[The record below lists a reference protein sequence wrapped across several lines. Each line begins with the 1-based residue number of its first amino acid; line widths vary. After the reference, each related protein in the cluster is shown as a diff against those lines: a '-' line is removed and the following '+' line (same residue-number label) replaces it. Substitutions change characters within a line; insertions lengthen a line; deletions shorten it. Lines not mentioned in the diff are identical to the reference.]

1 LTKPPLLNN
10 VGAGERSFRTSCHR
24 PRQAFGVRPATG
36 EAMLEFDPHVLDE
49 KPIPPPE
56 DFSKKAH
63 VKSLED
69 YREMYQRALADPE
82 EFWGEQAKRIEWFKA
97 PTKVLEWKLPHAKW
111 FADGKLNVSYNCLDR
126 HLEKNA
132 NKPAL
137 MWEGEDGSTV
147 QFTYAEFHERVCKFA
162 NVLCSLGVKPG
173 DCVTIYMPMI
183 PELPIAMLGCARVG
197 AVHSVVFGGFSATAL
212 ADRIVDCKST
222 LLITA
227 DGGYRRGKIVPLKE
241 TADAALEKCPTVGK
255 SIVVRRTKEPVA
267 WKEGRDLWWHELE
280 EKALKEFPALELDS
294 EHPLYILY
302 TSGTTGKPKG
312 VLHTSA
318 GYLLQC
324 MWSTRLVFDLRDEDV
339 YWCTA
344 DIGWVT
350 GHSYIVY
357 GPLAN
362 GATLVMYEGAP
373 DFPRKDRFWE
383 IIDRYKV
390 SIFYSSATAIRAF
403 MAWGMDWIKPYDL
416 SSLRVLGTVGE
427 PINPAAWKW
436 YFEAIGKNRCPIV
449 DTWWQTE
456 TGSIMISPLPGATP
470 TKPGSA
476 TLPLPGIIARVV
488 NLKGEPVGPGET
500 GYLTIQKPWP
510 SMLRTIYGDDERYK
524 REYWERIP
532 GVYFA
537 GDAAQCD
544 KDGYIW
550 VLGRVD
556 DVIKV
561 AGHRLSSM
569 EIESVLVSH
578 AAVAEAAVVARPDEI
593 KGEAIICFVALRTG
607 YTPSKELRSA
617 LMDHVATTIGSI
629 ARPADVRF
637 ADGLPKTRSGKIMRR
652 LLRELAHKGG
662 ISGDTTTLED
672 LTVIDRLAKAQAQE
686 EE

>member
-1 LTKPPLLNN
+1 M
-10 VGAGERSFRTSCHR
+10 
-24 PRQAFGVRPATG
+24 Q
-36 EAMLEFDPHVLDE
+36 EFDPHVLEE

-56 DFSKKAH
+56 EFSKRAH
-63 VKSLED
+63 VKSLEE
-69 YREMYQRALADPE
+69 YRKLYERADQDPE
-82 EFWGEQAKRIEWFKA
+82 GFWSEQARMLDWVV
-97 PTKVLEWKLPHAKW
+97 PPSRVLEWKLPHAKW
-111 FADGKLNVSYNCLDR
+111 FVGGKLNVAHNCVDR
-126 HLEKNA
+126 HLAKRGH
-132 NKPAL
+132 KPAL
-137 MWEGEDGSTV
+137 LWEAEDGSKV
-147 QFTYAEFHERVCKFA
+147 ELSYAELHERVCRFA
-162 NVLCSLGVKPG
+162 NALKSLGVKNG
-173 DCVTIYMPMI
+173 DCVAIYLPMI
-183 PELPIAMLGCARVG
+183 PELPIAMLACARIG

-212 ADRIVDCKST
+212 ADRIADAKAKV
-222 LLITA
+222 LVTA
-227 DGGYRRGKIVPLKE
+227 DGGYRRGKVVPLKD
-241 TADAALEKCPTVGK
+241 TADAALEKCPTIEK
-255 SIVVRRTKEPVA
+255 SIVVKRTGEKVA
-267 WKEGRDLWWHELE
+267 WQAKRDLWWHELE
-280 EKALKEFPALELDS
+280 KAASKDCPAPPFDS

-324 MWSTRLVFDLRDEDV
+324 MWSMRLVFDLRDDDI

-362 GATLVMYEGAP
+362 GATIVMYEGAP
-373 DFPRKDRFWE
+373 DHPRKDRFWE
-383 IIDRYKV
+383 IVERYKV
-390 SIFYSSATAIRAF
+390 SIFYSSATAVRAF
-403 MAWGMDWIKPYDL
+403 MSWGADWLNKHDL

-436 YFEAIGKNRCPIV
+436 YYEAIGKNRCPIV

-456 TGSIMISPLPGATP
+456 TGSILISPLPGATP

-476 TLPLPGIIARVV
+476 TLPLPGVAARVV
-488 NLKGEPVGPGET
+488 NLQGQPVKPGET

-510 SMLRTIYGDDERYK
+510 SMLRTIYGDDERYA
-524 REYWERIP
+524 REYWSRIP
-532 GVYFA
+532 GMYFA

-569 EIESVLVSH
+569 EIESALVSH
-578 AAVAEAAVVARPDEI
+578 ISVAEAAVVARPDEI
-593 KGEAIICFVALRTG
+593 KGEAIVCFVTLRSG
-607 YTPSKELRSA
+607 QSPSGELRVA
-617 LMDHVATTIGSI
+617 LMEHVSATIGTI

-637 ADGLPKTRSGKIMRR
+637 CDLLPKTRSGKIMRR

-672 LTVIDRLAKAQAQE
+672 MAVIERLAKAQGQE

>member
-1 LTKPPLLNN
+1 M
-10 VGAGERSFRTSCHR
+10 
-24 PRQAFGVRPATG
+24 Q
-36 EAMLEFDPHVLDE
+36 EFDPHVLDE

-56 DFSKKAH
+56 EFSKKAH
-63 VKSLED
+63 VGSLEE
-69 YREMYQRALADPE
+69 YREMYAAAQADPE
-82 EFWGEQAKRIEWFKA
+82 TFWGEQAKLLNWFEA
-97 PTKVLEWKLPHAKW
+97 PQKTLEWSPPHAKW
-111 FADGKLNVSYNCLDR
+111 FVGGKLNVAYNCLDR

-137 MWEGEDGSTV
+137 MWEAEDGSTI
-147 QFTYAEFHERVCKFA
+147 QFTFAELHERVCRFA
-162 NVLCSLGVKPG
+162 NALEALNVKPG
-173 DCVTIYMPMI
+173 DRIAIYMPMI
-183 PELPIAMLGCARVG
+183 PEAAIAMLASARIG

-212 ADRIVDCKST
+212 ADRIADAKAKV
-222 LLITA
+222 LITA

-241 TADAALEKCPTVGK
+241 TADAAMKNCPTIQK
-255 SIVVRRTKEPVA
+255 CVVVERTKEDVA
-267 WKEGRDLWWHELE
+267 WQDGRDLWWHELE
-280 EKALKEFPALELDS
+280 EKASKEHEALPFDS

-312 VLHTSA
+312 VLHTSG

-324 MWSTRLVFDLRDEDV
+324 TWSTRLVFDLNDDDI

-350 GHSYIVY
+350 GHSYVVY
-357 GPLAN
+357 GPLSN
-362 GATLVMYEGAP
+362 GASVVMYEGAP
-373 DFPRKDRFWE
+373 DFPKKDRFWE

-390 SIFYSSATAIRAF
+390 TIFYSSATAVRAF
-403 MAWGMDWIKPYDL
+403 MAWGMDWLKPHSL
-416 SSLRVLGTVGE
+416 ASLRLLGTVGE

-456 TGSIMISPLPGATP
+456 TGAILISPLPGATP

-476 TLPLPGIIARVV
+476 TLPLPGVIAKVV
-488 NLKGEPVGPGET
+488 NMKGEPVGPGET

-510 SMLRTIYGDDERYK
+510 SMLRTIYGDDERYA
-524 REYWERIP
+524 REYWQRIP

-578 AAVAEAAVVARPDEI
+578 PAVAEAAVVARPDDI
-593 KGEAIICFVALRTG
+593 KGEAIVCFVALRTG
-607 YTPSKELRSA
+607 HEPSKALRA
-617 LMDHVATTIGSI
+617 ELMDYVANTIGSI

-637 ADGLPKTRSGKIMRR
+637 TPLLPKTRSGKIMRR
-652 LLRELAHKGG
+652 LLRELATKGAV
-662 ISGDTTTLED
+662 SGDTTTLED
-672 LTVIDRLAKAQAQE
+672 MAVIERLLKAQADDE
-686 EE
+686 E

>member
-1 LTKPPLLNN
+1 M
-10 VGAGERSFRTSCHR
+10 
-24 PRQAFGVRPATG
+24 Q
-36 EAMLEFDPHVLDE
+36 EFDPHVLEE

-56 DFSKKAH
+56 DFSKKAR
-63 VKSLED
+63 VKSLKE
-69 YREMYQRALADPE
+69 YQEIYQKAANPE
-82 EFWGEQAKRIEWFKA
+82 EFWAEQSKMLHWFE
-97 PTKVLEWKLPHAKW
+97 PPQKVLEWNLPHAKW
-111 FADGKLNVSYNCLDR
+111 FLGGKLNVSYNCLDR
-126 HLEKNA
+126 HLELNA

-137 MWEGEDGSTV
+137 MWEAEDGSTL
-147 QFTYAEFHERVCKFA
+147 QYTYAELHERVCKFA

-173 DCVTIYMPMI
+173 DCVAIYMPMI

-212 ADRIVDCKST
+212 SDRIADCKAKI
-222 LLITA
+222 LITA
-227 DGGYRRGKIVPLKE
+227 DGGYRRGKVVPLKD
-241 TADAALEKCPTVGK
+241 TADEALKKCPTIEK
-255 SIVVRRTKEPVA
+255 SIVVRRTKEGVA
-267 WKEGRDLWWHELE
+267 WKQGRDLWWHELE
-280 EKALKEFPALELDS
+280 EKAEKEFPAIKLDS

-324 MWSTRLVFDLRDEDV
+324 MWSTRLVFDLKDEDI

-357 GPLAN
+357 GPLSN
-362 GATLVMYEGAP
+362 GASIVMYEGAP
-373 DFPRKDRFWE
+373 DFPRRDRFWE

-390 SIFYSSATAIRAF
+390 SIFYSSATAVRAF
-403 MAWGMDWIKPYDL
+403 MAWGLEWIKPHDL

-476 TLPLPGIIARVV
+476 TLPLPGIAARVV
-488 NLKGEPVGPGET
+488 NMKGEPVGPGET

-510 SMLRTIYGDDERYK
+510 SMLRTIYGDDERYE
-524 REYWERIP
+524 REYWKKIP
-532 GVYFA
+532 DVYFA

-578 AAVAEAAVVARPDEI
+578 AAVAEAAVVARPDDI
-593 KGEAIICFVALRTG
+593 KGEAIICFVALRVG
-607 YTPSKELRSA
+607 HTPSRELRSA
-617 LMDHVATTIGSI
+617 LMDYVASTIGSI

-652 LLRELAHKGG
+652 LLRELAKDGG

-672 LTVIDRLAKAQAQE
+672 LTVIDRLAASQAAAQE

>member
-1 LTKPPLLNN
+1 M
-10 VGAGERSFRTSCHR
+10 
-24 PRQAFGVRPATG
+24 Q
-36 EAMLEFDPHVLDE
+36 EFDPHVLEE
-49 KPIPPPE
+49 KPIPPPAE
-56 DFSKKAH
+56 FSKRAH
-63 VKSLED
+63 VKSLEE
-69 YREMYQRALADPE
+69 YRKLYERADQDPE
-82 EFWGEQAKRIEWFKA
+82 GFWSEQARMLDWVV
-97 PTKVLEWKLPHAKW
+97 PPSKVLEWKLPHAKW
-111 FADGKLNVSYNCLDR
+111 FVGGQLNVTHNCVDR
-126 HLEKNA
+126 HLAKRGS
-132 NKPAL
+132 KPAL
-137 MWEGEDGSTV
+137 LWEAEDGAKV
-147 QFTYAEFHERVCKFA
+147 QLTYANLHERVCRFA
-162 NVLCSLGVKPG
+162 NALKSLGVKTG
-173 DCVTIYMPMI
+173 DCVAIYLPMI
-183 PELPIAMLGCARVG
+183 PELPIAMLACARIG

-212 ADRIVDCKST
+212 ADRIADAKSKV
-222 LLITA
+222 LITA
-227 DGGYRRGKIVPLKE
+227 DGGYRRGKVVPLKD
-241 TADAALEKCPTVGK
+241 TADAALEKCPTIEK
-255 SIVVRRTKEPVA
+255 SIVVRRTAEKVSWQA
-267 WKEGRDLWWHELE
+267 DRDLWWHDL
-280 EKALKEFPALELDS
+280 EKAASKDCPAPPFDS
-294 EHPLYILY
+294 EQPLYILY

-324 MWSTRLVFDLRDEDV
+324 MWSMRIVFDLRDNDV

-362 GATLVMYEGAP
+362 GATVVMYEGAP
-373 DFPRKDRFWE
+373 DHPGRDRFWE
-383 IIDRYKV
+383 IVERYKV
-390 SIFYSSATAIRAF
+390 SIFYSSATAVRAF
-403 MAWGMDWIKPYDL
+403 MSWGTEWLKKHDL

-436 YFEAIGKNRCPIV
+436 YYEAIGKSRCPIV

-456 TGSIMISPLPGATP
+456 TGSILISPLPGATP

-476 TLPLPGIIARVV
+476 TLPLPGVAAKVV
-488 NLKGEPVGPGET
+488 NLQGQPVKPGET
-500 GYLTIQKPWP
+500 GYLIIQKPWP
-510 SMLRTIYGDDERYK
+510 SMLRTIYGDDERYA
-524 REYWERIP
+524 REYWSRIP

-569 EIESVLVSH
+569 EIESALVSH
-578 AAVAEAAVVARPDEI
+578 VSVAEAAVVARPDEI
-593 KGEAIICFVALRTG
+593 KGEAIVCFVTLRSG
-607 YTPSKELRSA
+607 QSPSGELRMA
-617 LMDHVATTIGSI
+617 LMEHVSATIGTI

-637 ADGLPKTRSGKIMRR
+637 CDLLPKTRSGKIMRR

-672 LTVIDRLAKAQAQE
+672 MGVIERLAKAQGQE

>member
-1 LTKPPLLNN
+1 M
-10 VGAGERSFRTSCHR
+10 
-24 PRQAFGVRPATG
+24 Q
-36 EAMLEFDPHVLDE
+36 EFDPHVLDE

-56 DFSKKAH
+56 EFSKEAR
-63 VKSLED
+63 VGSLEE
-69 YREMYQRALADPE
+69 YREMYAAAQADPE
-82 EFWGEQAKRIEWFKA
+82 AFWGEQAKLLNWFEA
-97 PTKVLEWKLPHAKW
+97 PTKTLEWNPPHAKW
-111 FADGKLNVSYNCLDR
+111 FVGGKLNVAYNCLDR

-137 MWEGEDGSTV
+137 MWEAEDGSTI
-147 QFTYAEFHERVCKFA
+147 QYTFAELHERVCKFA
-162 NVLCSLGVKPG
+162 NALEALRVKPG
-173 DCVTIYMPMI
+173 DCVAIYMPMV
-183 PELPIAMLGCARVG
+183 PEAAIAMLASARIG

-212 ADRIVDCKST
+212 ADRIADAKAKI
-222 LLITA
+222 LITA

-241 TADAALEKCPTVGK
+241 TADAAMKNCPTIEKC
-255 SIVVRRTKEPVA
+255 VVVKRTKEDVA
-267 WKEGRDLWWHELE
+267 WQEDRDLWWHDLE
-280 EKALKEFPALELDS
+280 EKASKEHEALPFDS

-312 VLHTSA
+312 VLHTSG

-324 MWSTRLVFDLRDEDV
+324 TWSTRLVFDLNDDDI

-350 GHSYIVY
+350 GHSYVVY
-357 GPLAN
+357 GPLSN
-362 GATLVMYEGAP
+362 GASIVMYEGAP
-373 DFPRKDRFWE
+373 DFPKKDRFWE

-390 SIFYSSATAIRAF
+390 TIFYSSATAVRAF
-403 MAWGMDWIKPYDL
+403 MAWGMDWLKPHSL
-416 SSLRVLGTVGE
+416 ASLRLLGTVGE

-456 TGSIMISPLPGATP
+456 TGSILISPLPGATP

-476 TLPLPGIIARVV
+476 TLPLPGVIAKVV
-488 NLKGEPVGPGET
+488 NMKGEPVGPGET

-510 SMLRTIYGDDERYK
+510 SMLRTIYGDDERYA
-524 REYWERIP
+524 REYWQRIP

-578 AAVAEAAVVARPDEI
+578 PAVAEAAVVARPDEI
-593 KGEAIICFVALRTG
+593 KGEAIVCFVALRTG
-607 YTPSKELRSA
+607 HEPSKELRSE
-617 LMDHVATTIGSI
+617 LIDYVANTIGSI

-637 ADGLPKTRSGKIMRR
+637 TPLLPKTRSGKIMRR
-652 LLRELAHKGG
+652 LLRELATKGAV
-662 ISGDTTTLED
+662 SGDTTTLED
-672 LTVIDRLAKAQAQE
+672 MAVIERLLKAQADDE
-686 EE
+686 E

>member
-1 LTKPPLLNN
+1 M
-10 VGAGERSFRTSCHR
+10 
-24 PRQAFGVRPATG
+24 Q
-36 EAMLEFDPHVLDE
+36 EFDPHVLEE

-56 DFSKKAH
+56 EFSKKAH
-63 VKSLED
+63 VGSLEE
-69 YREMYQRALADPE
+69 YREMYAAAQADPE
-82 EFWGEQAKRIEWFKA
+82 TFWGEQAKLLNWFEA
-97 PTKVLEWKLPHAKW
+97 PQKTLEWSPPHAKW
-111 FADGKLNVSYNCLDR
+111 FVGGKLNVAYNCLDR

-137 MWEGEDGSTV
+137 MWEAEDGSTI
-147 QFTYAEFHERVCKFA
+147 QFTFAELHERVCRFA
-162 NVLCSLGVKPG
+162 NALEALNVKPG
-173 DCVTIYMPMI
+173 DRIAIYMPMI
-183 PELPIAMLGCARVG
+183 PEAAIAMLASARIG

-212 ADRIVDCKST
+212 ADRIADAKAKI
-222 LLITA
+222 LITA

-241 TADAALEKCPTVGK
+241 TADAAMKNCPTIQK
-255 SIVVRRTKEPVA
+255 CVVVERTKEDVA
-267 WKEGRDLWWHELE
+267 WQDGRDLWWHELE
-280 EKALKEFPALELDS
+280 EKASKEHEALPFDS

-312 VLHTSA
+312 VLHTSG

-324 MWSTRLVFDLRDEDV
+324 TWSTRLVFDLNDDDI

-350 GHSYIVY
+350 GHSYVVY
-357 GPLAN
+357 GPLSN
-362 GATLVMYEGAP
+362 GASVVMYEGAP
-373 DFPRKDRFWE
+373 DFPKKDRFWE

-390 SIFYSSATAIRAF
+390 TIFYSSATAVRAF
-403 MAWGMDWIKPYDL
+403 MAWGMDWLKPHSL
-416 SSLRVLGTVGE
+416 ASLRLLGTVGE

-436 YFEAIGKNRCPIV
+436 YFEAIGRNRCPIV

-456 TGSIMISPLPGATP
+456 TGAILISPLPGATP

-476 TLPLPGIIARVV
+476 TLPLPGVIAKVV
-488 NLKGEPVGPGET
+488 NMKGEPVGPGET

-510 SMLRTIYGDDERYK
+510 SMLRTIYGDDERYA
-524 REYWERIP
+524 REYWQRIP

-569 EIESVLVSH
+569 ELESVLVSH
-578 AAVAEAAVVARPDEI
+578 PAVAEAAVVARPDDI
-593 KGEAIICFVALRTG
+593 KGEAIVCFVALRTG
-607 YTPSKELRSA
+607 HEPSKALRA
-617 LMDHVATTIGSI
+617 ELMDYVANTIGSI

-637 ADGLPKTRSGKIMRR
+637 TPLLPKTRSGKIMRR
-652 LLRELAHKGG
+652 LLRELATKGAV
-662 ISGDTTTLED
+662 SGDTTTLED
-672 LTVIDRLAKAQAQE
+672 MAVIERLLKAQADDE
-686 EE
+686 E

>member
-1 LTKPPLLNN
+1 M
-10 VGAGERSFRTSCHR
+10 
-24 PRQAFGVRPATG
+24 Q
-36 EAMLEFDPHVLDE
+36 EFDPHVLEE

-56 DFSKKAH
+56 EFSEKAR
-63 VKSLED
+63 VGSLEE
-69 YREMYQRALADPE
+69 YRKMYEAAQVDPE
-82 EFWGEQAKRIEWFKA
+82 AFWGEQAKLLHWFEA
-97 PTKVLEWKLPHAKW
+97 PQKVLEWKPPQAKW
-111 FADGKLNVSYNCLDR
+111 FDGGKLNVAYNCLDR

-137 MWEGEDGSTV
+137 MWEAEDGSTI
-147 QFTYAEFHERVCKFA
+147 QFTFAELHERVCKFA
-162 NVLCSLGVKPG
+162 NVLESLRVKAG
-173 DCVTIYMPMI
+173 DCIAIYMPMI
-183 PELPIAMLGCARVG
+183 PEAVIAMLASARIG

-212 ADRIVDCKST
+212 ADRIADAKAKV
-222 LLITA
+222 LITA
-227 DGGYRRGKIVPLKE
+227 DGGFRRGKVVPLKE
-241 TADAALEKCPTVGK
+241 TADAALKTCQTIEKC
-255 SIVVRRTKEPVA
+255 VVVQRTKEDVG
-267 WKEGRDLWWHELE
+267 WQEGRDLWWHELE
-280 EKALKEFPALELDS
+280 QKASKEHDALPFDS

-312 VLHTSA
+312 VLHTSG

-324 MWSTRLVFDLRDEDV
+324 TWSTRLVFDLNDDDI

-350 GHSYIVY
+350 GHSYVVY
-357 GPLAN
+357 GPLSN
-362 GATLVMYEGAP
+362 GASVVMYEGAP
-373 DFPRKDRFWE
+373 DFPKKDRFWE

-390 SIFYSSATAIRAF
+390 TIFYSSATAVRAF
-403 MAWGMDWIKPYDL
+403 MAWGMEWLKPHSL
-416 SSLRVLGTVGE
+416 ASLRLLGTVGE

-456 TGSIMISPLPGATP
+456 TGSILISPLPGATP

-476 TLPLPGIIARVV
+476 TLPLPGVAAKVV
-488 NLKGEPVGPGET
+488 NMKGEPVGPGET

-510 SMLRTIYGDDERYK
+510 SMLRTIYGDDERYA
-524 REYWERIP
+524 REYWQRIP

-578 AAVAEAAVVARPDEI
+578 PAVAEAAVVARPDEI
-593 KGEAIICFVALRTG
+593 KGEAIVCFVALRSG
-607 YTPSKELRSA
+607 HQASKELRSE
-617 LMDHVATTIGSI
+617 LMDYVANTIGSI

-637 ADGLPKTRSGKIMRR
+637 TPLLPKTRSGKIMRR
-652 LLRELAHKGG
+652 LLRELATKGAV
-662 ISGDTTTLED
+662 SGDTTTLED
-672 LTVIDRLAKAQAQE
+672 MAVIERLLKAQADDE
-686 EE
+686 E